1 MAEWKK
7 VLVSG
12 SDIEVRQITASG
24 LTAANK
30 PHILVYDTQ
39 SGALHYTSST
49 AVGGATTYQTGS
61 GDILNLDLFKVVN
74 YDSQVFV
81 TSSNGTLTIQF
92 GTPATPTNL
101 VATLNTT
108 TTQGTN
114 AFNTDR
120 FSGPGAGNAYVVDAY
135 DVGFAYTTASSNTI
149 ISASL
154 LQGTTIVT
162 NSLSPGGSVTT
173 FSIPTTSPYAS
184 GSQSFTCSLH
194 VQLQDGSKTSY
205 NSNVVTGT
213 LSKLNPD
220 PPTVNIS
227 YAGLIGGTT
236 YVSSNGASSTV
247 ASNIENGVT
256 GSITYTS
263 ASSGTTRGWTLSTLT
278 SPSSPSPITV
288 TATGSINQIV
298 ISGSYTS
305 NGLGT
310 PSSTVVTTTKT
321 YSRVTSLRS
330 GAAPNSASF
339 TEAEL
344 LNLTAWTGGSEVQN
358 GTINFGTGI
367 STISA
372 NTNVTIVNSTSA
384 YLYII
389 YSNSV
394 NDLTN
399 IKQGGFD
406 VTSNFTKTTVGLY
419 KVYRTTLLNSPGTNT
434 FTLNAT

>member
-12 SDIEVRQITASG
+12 SNIHVNQVTASG
-24 LTAANK
+24 LTEVSK
-30 PHILVYDTQ
+30 PHIVVYDTQ

-81 TSSNGTLTIQF
+81 TSSGGTLTIQF
-92 GTPATPTNL
+92 GTPAVPTNL
-101 VATLNTT
+101 VATLTTT

-120 FSGPGAGNAYVVDAY
+120 FSGPGAGAYVVDAY
-135 DVGFAYTTASSNTI
+135 DVGFTYTTASSNTI

-162 NSLSPGGSVTT
+162 NSLSPGGSSTT
-173 FSIPTTSPYAS
+173 FSIPTISPYAS

-213 LSKLNPD
+213 LSKID
-220 PPTVNIS
+220 PGSPTVNIS
-227 YAGLIGGTT
+227 YTGLIGGTT
-236 YVSSNGASSTV
+236 YVSNNAAGSTA

-263 ASSGTTRGWTLSTLT
+263 ASGATNGWTLSTLT

-288 TATGSINQIV
+288 TATGSINQVV

-310 PSSTVVTTTKT
+310 PSSDVVTTTKT
-321 YSRVTSLRS
+321 YSRVISLRS

-389 YSNSV
+389 YGSSV
-394 NDLTN
+394 ADLTN

-406 VTSNFTKTTVGLY
+406 VTGNFTKTTVGLY
-419 KVYRTTLLNSPGTNT
+419 KVYRTTLLQSAGSNA
-434 FTLNAT
+434 FVLNAT

>member
-24 LTAANK
+24 LTAASK
-30 PHILVYDTQ
+30 PNLVVYDTQ
-39 SGALHYTSST
+39 SGAFHYTSST
-49 AVGGATTYQTGS
+49 AVGGSTTYQTGS

-92 GTPATPTNL
+92 GTPAVPTNL

-108 TTQGTN
+108 ATQGTN

-120 FSGPGAGNAYVVDAY
+120 FSGPGAGVYVVDAY
-135 DVGFAYTTASSNTI
+135 DIGFTYITASSNTI

-162 NSLSPGGSVTT
+162 NSLSPGGSSTT
-173 FSIPTTSPYAS
+173 FNILTTSPYAS

-194 VQLQDGSKTSY
+194 IQLQDGSKASY

-213 LSKLNPD
+213 LAKTSPNS
-220 PPTVNIS
+220 PTVSIN
-227 YAGLIGGTT
+227 YTGLIGGAA
-236 YVSSNGASSTV
+236 YVSNNGASTTTT
-247 ASNIENGVT
+247 SNIENGVT

-263 ASSGTTRGWTLSTLT
+263 ASGTTNGWTLSTLT
-278 SPSSPSPITV
+278 SPTNPSPITV
-288 TATGSINQIV
+288 TATGSINQVV

-310 PSSTVVTTTKT
+310 PSSSVVTTTKS
-321 YSRVTSLRS
+321 YSRITSLRS

-358 GTINFGTGI
+358 GTINFNTGVTSI
-367 STISA
+367 PS
-372 NTNVTIVNSTSA
+372 NTSVTITNSTSA

-389 YSNSV
+389 YGSSV
-394 NDLTN
+394 ADLTN
-399 IKQGGFD
+399 IRQGPLD

-419 KVYRTTLLNSPGTNT
+419 KIYRTTFLNSPGVNT

>member
-24 LTAANK
+24 LTESSLPN
-30 PHILVYDTQ
+30 IVVYDTE

-49 AVGGATTYQTGS
+49 AVGGSTTYQTGS
-61 GDILNLDLFKVVN
+61 GGILNLDLFKVVN

-92 GTPATPTNL
+92 GTPAVPTNL
-101 VATLNTT
+101 VATLTGFT
-108 TTQGTN
+108 
-114 AFNTDR
+114 TDR
-120 FSGPGAGNAYVVDAY
+120 FSGPGTGSYVVDAY
-135 DVGFAYTTASSNTI
+135 SVGFTYTTASSNTI

-162 NSLSPGGSVTT
+162 NSLSPGGSSTT
-173 FSIPTTSPYAS
+173 FNIPTTSPYAS

-194 VQLQDGSKTSY
+194 IQLQDGSKASY

-213 LSKLNPD
+213 LSKINPGS
-220 PPTVNIS
+220 PTVNIS
-227 YAGLIGGTT
+227 YTGLIGGTT
-236 YVSSNGASSTV
+236 YVSNNAASSTA

-263 ASSGTTRGWTLSTLT
+263 ASGTANGWTISTLT
-278 SPSSPSPITV
+278 SPTNPSPITV
-288 TATGSINQIV
+288 TATGSISQIV
-298 ISGSYTS
+298 ISGSWTS

-310 PSSTVVTTTKT
+310 PSSAVVTTTKA
-321 YSRVTSLRS
+321 YSRITSLRS

-344 LNLTAWTGGSEVQN
+344 LDLTAWTGGSEVQN
-358 GTINFGTGI
+358 GTISFNTGVSSI
-367 STISA
+367 PA
-372 NTNVTIVNSTSA
+372 NTSVTIVNSTSG

-389 YSNSV
+389 YGSSV
-394 NDLTN
+394 ADLTN
-399 IKQGGFD
+399 IKQSGFD
-406 VTSNFTKTTVGLY
+406 VTNTFTKTTVGLY
-419 KVYRTTLLNSPGTNT
+419 KVYRTTNLNSPGTNV